1 MVTSLGRVTFLDAL
15 REWFSSYS
23 EIGGRREVQ
32 VEFDESPQDR
42 GKRSVWIKVD
52 GKSAMGQMTL
62 WESGECNTDAVA
74 KDGSTVLLL
83 RERVLSSPMLVAA
96 VADDLVDHVADYSRT

>member
-1 MVTSLGRVTFLDAL
+1 
-15 REWFSSYS
+15 
-23 EIGGRREVQ
+23 
-32 VEFDESPQDR
+32 
-42 GKRSVWIKVD
+42 
-52 GKSAMGQMTL
+52 MTL